1 MNVNKQNIYD
11 SIVLTILRDQAVM
24 NSWVVSMKYS
34 KKQLNRENNSLGV
47 YFQIFDEPTN
57 FSQNIFQNVYKSI

>member
-34 KKQLNRENNSLGV
+34 KKQLNRENNNHWCLLS
-47 YFQIFDEPTN
+47 N
-57 FSQNIFQNVYKSI
+57 FC